1 MIAEGTRVFG
11 QACTGDERSAFHVE
25 AAIALCHATAPD
37 VEHTDWAPDRRA
49 STTTCSPSSPPPWP
63 RSTGPSPRPWP
74 ATSTATSSTASEREP
89 ALRDYPL
96 LPAALGALLLRAGE
110 PERAAAHYRTA
121 LRKPTSAPTR
131 RFLERQLDRCSSR
144 PGE

>member
-1 MIAEGTRVFG
+1 MAGDLDRDELTR
-11 QACTGDERSAFHVE
+11 
-25 AAIALCHATAPD
+25 L
-37 VEHTDWAPDRRA
+37 
-49 STTTCSPSSPPPWP
+49 
-63 RSTGPSPRPWP
+63 
-74 ATSTATSSTASEREP
+74 EREP

-121 LRKPTSAPTR
+121 LTKPTSAPTR

-144 PGE
+144 PVE